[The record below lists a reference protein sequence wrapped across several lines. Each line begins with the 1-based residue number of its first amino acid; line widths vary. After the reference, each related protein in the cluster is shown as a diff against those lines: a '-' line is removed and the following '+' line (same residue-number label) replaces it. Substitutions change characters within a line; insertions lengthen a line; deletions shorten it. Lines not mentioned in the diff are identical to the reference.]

1 MKPHRVILDTGPLV
15 AYLNRN
21 DRYHQWAVTQFSQLQ
36 PPFITCESVLSEAC
50 FLLRHVSNGQKV
62 VLEMLERGLFI
73 LPLQLQEE
81 AGSIA
86 TLMEKYRN
94 VPMSLADGCLVRL
107 SEQISNSKVCTLDS
121 DFKIYRKNKRNM
133 IPLII
138 PEV

>member
-1 MKPHRVILDTGPLV
+1 
-15 AYLNRN
+15 
-21 DRYHQWAVTQFSQLQ
+21 
-36 PPFITCESVLSEAC
+36 
-50 FLLRHVSNGQKV
+50 
-62 VLEMLERGLFI
+62 MLERGLFI

-107 SEQISNSKVCTLDS
+107 SEQISNCKVCTLDS